1 LKNQSKKYQH
11 NVFHL
16 ISLSISMSVLQN
28 DAQRFCARRRK
39 GIESTSA
46 CSLPKDEDSNN
57 DEETTKALL
66 SF

>member
-1 LKNQSKKYQH
+1 LDNG
-11 NVFHL
+11 
-16 ISLSISMSVLQN
+16 LQYYS
-28 DAQRFCARRRK
+28 QRFDAKRRK

-46 CSLPKDEDSNN
+46 CSLPNDEDSNN